1 MAKCYYSYH
10 FTTRHTSVYITFN
23 FINGYNKTQTDQNIC
38 YQKKTF
44 GKWQTYIQRS
54 PDSNEKFETSIS
66 SQNISE
72 WNILEIIYIYIYI

>member
-38 YQKKTF
+38 YQKKLLENDKHKYNEVQIAMKNSKLLYQVKISVSETF
-44 GKWQTYIQRS
+44 
-54 PDSNEKFETSIS
+54 
-66 SQNISE
+66 
-72 WNILEIIYIYIYI
+72 